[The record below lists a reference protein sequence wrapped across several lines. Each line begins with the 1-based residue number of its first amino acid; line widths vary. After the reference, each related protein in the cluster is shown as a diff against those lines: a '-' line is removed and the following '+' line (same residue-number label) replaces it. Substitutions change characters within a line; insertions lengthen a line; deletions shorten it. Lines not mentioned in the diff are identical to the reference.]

1 MILAK
6 QNKVAT
12 SAFRQPS
19 VTEYRKRMYF
29 LFWIRVSME

>member
-29 LFWIRVSME
+29 FIFN